1 MKDNRKHGLILTA
14 LILAAGL
21 GLAGCSKSNPTGPAP
36 TQNTGPGGAEV
47 AKVEKAFASAD
58 ASLRFPVDDTLRIVK
73 AGAYADALPSLRKL
87 AGNARLTPE
96 QKQALQEL
104 IQKLETTPGQV
115 APR

>member
-1 MKDNRKHGLILTA
+1 MKDKRKHGLKFTA

-21 GLAGCSKSNPTGPAP
+21 GLAGCGKSNPGPAP
-36 TQNTGPGGAEV
+36 AQTVGPGGAEA

-58 ASLRFPVDDTLRIVK
+58 PSLRFPVDDALRIVK
-73 AGAYADALPSLRKL
+73 AGAYADALPALRKL

-104 IQKLETTPGQV
+104 IQKLETKPAQA